1 MKALGTWEM
10 CGRKPRLTPAQAE
23 QLRAYHRQ
31 GFRYIDLASMFG
43 ISIQSVGVYLRRE
56 HKRRELR

>member
-1 MKALGTWEM
+1 MKELGTWDM
-10 CGRKPRLTPAQAE
+10 CGRKPKLTPAQAE

-31 GFRYIDLASMFG
+31 GWQYRDLAAMFG
-43 ISIQSVGVYLRRE
+43 IGLGSVGNYLRRE

>member
-1 MKALGTWEM
+1 MKPLGTWEIG
-10 CGRKPRLTPAQAE
+10 GRKPKLTPAQAE

-31 GFRYIDLASMFG
+31 GRQWRDLAAMFG
-43 ISIQSVGVYLRRE
+43 IDCSTVGTYLRRE